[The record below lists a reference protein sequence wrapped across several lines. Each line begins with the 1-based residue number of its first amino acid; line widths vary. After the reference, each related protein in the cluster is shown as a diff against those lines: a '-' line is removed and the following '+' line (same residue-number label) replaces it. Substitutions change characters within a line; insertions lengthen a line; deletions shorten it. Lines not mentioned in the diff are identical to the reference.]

1 MVWKIDFAL
10 RAVKF
15 MKKLK
20 KNNPALG
27 ARIINELSIIVQL
40 TDPHSRGKAITGNYQ
55 GYWRLSYYL

>member
-1 MVWKIDFAL
+1 MVWKIDFAP

-40 TDPHSRGKAITGNYQ
+40 TDPHS
-55 GYWRLSYYL
+55 